1 MDLQLLSTIA
11 GAISSFIFAGS
22 NIPMLWKVY
31 RTRDVRSYSWLN
43 VLMVNIGNLLY
54 WFYVSTLPFGPIWM
68 LHTFYTIASGI
79 LLILYARFHAG
90 KLKM

>member
-1 MDLQLLSTIA
+1 MDMQHLSIIA
-11 GAISSFIFAGS
+11 GAISSVIFAGS

-31 RTRDVRSYSWLN
+31 RTKDVRSYSWPN

-54 WFYVSTLPFGPIWM
+54 WFYVVNLPFGPIWL

-79 LLILYARFHAG
+79 LLILYVRFQAD
-90 KLKM
+90 KLKV